1 MAGSHR
7 TIVESDLYKEAK
19 NSLTI
24 SCERLD
30 EMLHGITWVLARKP
44 DECPRVQ
51 GSTLHRARTE
61 DVPGLPVFLI
71 WFTFDQDTVTL
82 QLIEHWTEE

>member
-1 MAGSHR
+1 MAATYRG
-7 TIVESDLYKEAK
+7 IVESDLYREAK
-19 NSLTI
+19 DTLPVT
-24 SCERLD
+24 CQRLD

-44 DECPRVQ
+44 DEFPRVH

-61 DVPGLPVFLI
+61 DFPGLPVFLI